1 MYEDSK
7 AYFNQ
12 YVGPPY
18 TRTKITLPA
27 YITRQQQLSI
37 DICCLRTTSAANPP
51 ANAAAVNRR
60 DRQMDTR
67 PFYEAYRIL
76 CVLRKNE
83 SIRSNEQQVGQIYRL
98 LVLGVAE
105 SELVVVPF
113 ADANVVQSAVMQ
125 NANSK
130 RKLGVAFTRANQKCT
145 FLYQKPPAP
154 ISSCD

>member
-1 MYEDSK
+1 MKEVRSYE
-7 AYFNQ
+7 
-12 YVGPPY
+12 
-18 TRTKITLPA
+18 
-27 YITRQQQLSI
+27 QQ
-37 DICCLRTTSAANPP
+37 R
-51 ANAAAVNRR
+51 
-60 DRQMDTR
+60 
-67 PFYEAYRIL
+67 
-76 CVLRKNE
+76 
-83 SIRSNEQQVGQIYRL
+83 QVGQTSYRL

-125 NANSK
+125 NANCK